1 MLVLLYRCLRRP
13 FVGEFVT
20 QKSRRCSIFPARTGG
35 ILLMSSTLK
44 AQWRIQRSFQ
54 HVSAWR
60 NVIWSKS
67 PLLRPSRQ
75 MMGRGLLN
83 WWSAKCVVSP
93 CSFHGAVNQN
103 KYPCPGCLNHWMG
116 VSLQTHWLGMWVCK
130 ARNRHDANTTVSALA
145 CWAYALL
152 CSFPLYR
159 EKTQP
164 SILGLDC

>member
-1 MLVLLYRCLRRP
+1 MQSELAQTLSLVDAVAQWHNGATATDILLSYHWVCLKISHLWTSRHALSKLLRWFLMLVLLYRCLRRP

-44 AQWRIQRSFQ
+44 AQWQIQRSFQ

-93 CSFHGAVNQN
+93 CSFHGALSQN
-103 KYPCPGCLNHWMG
+103 KYPCPGCLNG
-116 VSLQTHWLGMWVCK
+116 C
-130 ARNRHDANTTVSALA
+130 
-145 CWAYALL
+145 
-152 CSFPLYR
+152 
-159 EKTQP
+159 
-164 SILGLDC
+164 